1 MNKTRINKSNL
12 LQSVKG
18 KILVMGVLGIAVAV
32 IVGLVGV
39 VSINRNAKNSEVVS
53 LVNEINVLQSENL
66 ANDALYQYYVDEE
79 YLDTTLSHLDEM
91 DLKANQLKNHYQNF
105 HKNLY

>member
-39 VSINRNAKNSEVVS
+39 VSINRNAIWNGRH
-53 LVNEINVLQSENL
+53 L
-66 ANDALYQYYVDEE
+66 AFSSD
-79 YLDTTLSHLDEM
+79 SS
-91 DLKANQLKNHYQNF
+91 
-105 HKNLY
+105 